1 MQNVREGQSW
11 SRLRGNCILISTDAH
26 LLSRYCSSFGE
37 PEVRY
42 TKRAALFSL
51 CRRFDAHSVTA
62 GRCTLRKF
70 PPTFERPQAKLLPFE
85 KRSLARV
92 PSWQFPPSRNAR
104 PHSHRNLEPMT
115 RSVLPETSHSGRR
128 NLDAAPFLFLPYKHD
143 RWTTIPLIKAL
154 LCSVWL
160 KGPFG
165 FTSGRSMRA
174 GCKQR
179 GAGSLGLDCTAA
191 VGGTSLSDA
200 YA

>member
-1 MQNVREGQSW
+1 VVRSPPQ
-11 SRLRGNCILISTDAH
+11 T
-26 LLSRYCSSFGE
+26 
-37 PEVRY
+37 
-42 TKRAALFSL
+42 ALFSL

-115 RSVLPETSHSGRR
+115 RSMLPETSHSGRR
-128 NLDAAPFLFLPYKHD
+128 NLDAVPFLFLPYKHD

-179 GAGSLGLDCTAA
+179 EAGSLGLDCTAA
-191 VGGTSLSDA
+191 VGGTRLSDA